1 MATTRRT
8 KSPTI
13 TEQLFEEGYRFE
25 FYQAVKLI
33 EKLIQTPVPENLAV
47 EDELYKTLKRLEKLS
62 ATTTPVADSTDP
74 HKEALQ
80 FRSKI
85 SNAFPASDVEAIQ
98 PPTEEGQPITMDVN
112 FMGLAGAH
120 GPLPPPYTD
129 LILERMWRGDTASRD
144 FLDIFNHRLISLLY
158 RARQQQRIG
167 LEVQQP
173 WESQFAQH
181 LFALLGFGTPGL
193 QQRMQLDEHVLLF
206 YTGLFAQESRSLSTL
221 EKMLSHFFQVTITAE
236 PFIGQ
241 WLNIAEDD
249 YTRIGVSGQN
259 QRLGQTVALGTRVW
273 DLHSQFALHIGP
285 LNFKTFID
293 FLPIGLGFMPLC
305 EMTRLF
311 VGPELDFEINLS
323 LKAAEIPETR
333 LSSTGQARLGWTSGL
348 KTQPCEHDSHLKLSS
363 KLFYDR
369 QKKSA
374 IPIFASLQPYELE
387 RVLNQMTSHTYPM
400 HTKVLKQGEVG
411 DSLLIIRHGEVQV
424 RYQGLDGQQHL
435 LAILGEGQFF
445 GEMSFLTRSSRTVTV
460 ITITACQILEL
471 SQPHLAQ
478 IIEQYPQVKKTLEV
492 YYQQRVVQWR
502 MR

>member
-1 MATTRRT
+1 
-8 KSPTI
+8 
-13 TEQLFEEGYRFE
+13 
-25 FYQAVKLI
+25 
-33 EKLIQTPVPENLAV
+33 
-47 EDELYKTLKRLEKLS
+47 
-62 ATTTPVADSTDP
+62 
-74 HKEALQ
+74 
-80 FRSKI
+80 
-85 SNAFPASDVEAIQ
+85 
-98 PPTEEGQPITMDVN
+98 
-112 FMGLAGAH
+112 
-120 GPLPPPYTD
+120 
-129 LILERMWRGDTASRD
+129 ASRD

-221 EKMLSHFFQVTITAE
+221 EKMLSHFFQVIITAE

-348 KTQPCEHDSHLKLSS
+348 KTQPCEHDNHLKLSS

-387 RVLNQMTSHTYPM
+387 RVLNQMTSNTYPM